1 MGIFLLSQGPVAVKM
16 VLELSVYWKCSIIHQ
31 GQHNDL
37 KLSCGV
43 KSLAIFL
50 ISFMIIGCV
59 NQCSPEKENQ
69 LDRREGGR
77 VQPLKK
83 WHSHGAYDINW
94 SEPTGFKMVKN
105 STSNGSWAS
114 LHARNTVVSLY
125 MTPTGAVTAP
135 RLTIKNH
142 EVGGGPV
149 LGNPL
154 CFPKIIGISLP
165 FSSLRNYPAHYN

>member
-1 MGIFLLSQGPVAVKM
+1 MGIFLLSQGPAAVKM

-77 VQPLKK
+77 
-83 WHSHGAYDINW
+83 S
-94 SEPTGFKMVKN
+94 FKNDTAMV
-105 STSNGSWAS
+105 
-114 LHARNTVVSLY
+114 H
-125 MTPTGAVTAP
+125 MT
-135 RLTIKNH
+135 
-142 EVGGGPV
+142 
-149 LGNPL
+149 
-154 CFPKIIGISLP
+154 
-165 FSSLRNYPAHYN
+165 

>member
-1 MGIFLLSQGPVAVKM
+1 MRFICCYFGCLLVAFCPKIYFVKKKKIIVMGNFLFSQGPVAAKM
-16 VLELSVYWKCSIIHQ
+16 VSELSVYWKCSIIHQ

-37 KLSCGV
+37 KLSCGI

-83 WHSHGAYDINW
+83 WHSHGGYDINW
-94 SEPTGFKMVKN
+94 LEPTGFKMAKN
-105 STSNGSWAS
+105 STSSGSWAS
-114 LHARNTVVSLY
+114 LYAHCN
-125 MTPTGAVTAP
+125 
-135 RLTIKNH
+135 
-142 EVGGGPV
+142 
-149 LGNPL
+149 
-154 CFPKIIGISLP
+154 
-165 FSSLRNYPAHYN
+165 SS